1 MIFYINNIFA
11 MKKIFIFVLTFFISL
26 IFSANF
32 SFAAEIDDDYIQIYN
47 HLMPA
52 DFTYI
57 HDIDP
62 EQYYDMQNYA
72 YSPYPLFRLN
82 SPIYFKSVTVE
93 PGYYNLTPREHNG
106 EWYVLFKDNGKV
118 KYYIPCYKR
127 EIVPLNFYETHLPKP
142 KLTFTQKV
150 HIKFISGVGRISK
163 CSKRRSAPKTYLEFD
178 ELDNEFYSVVVYYGD
193 FRYFLLFKASQNFQ

>member
-1 MIFYINNIFA
+1 
-11 MKKIFIFVLTFFISL
+11 MKNFLTVFIFCCVWVLFPNS
-26 IFSANF
+26 
-32 SFAAEIDDDYIQIYN
+32 SFAVELTGDYIQIYKN
-47 HLMPA
+47 LMPA
-52 DFTYI
+52 TFTYI

-82 SPIYFKSVTVE
+82 SPIYFKSIAIE
-93 PGYYNLTPREHNG
+93 PGYYNLTPREHKG
-106 EWYVLFKDNGKV
+106 DWYVLFKDNGKV

-127 EIVPLNFYETHLPKP
+127 EIVPLDFYETHLPKP

-150 HIKFISGVGRISK
+150 HINFISGVGRISK
-163 CSKRRSAPKTYLEFD
+163 CSKRRSAPKTYLEFE

-193 FRYFLLFKASQNFQ
+193 FRYYLLFKASPEFQ